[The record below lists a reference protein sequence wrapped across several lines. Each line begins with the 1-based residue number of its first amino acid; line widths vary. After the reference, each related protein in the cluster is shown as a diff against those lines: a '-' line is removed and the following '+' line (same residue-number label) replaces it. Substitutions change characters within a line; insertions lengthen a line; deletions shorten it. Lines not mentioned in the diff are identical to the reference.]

1 MFMKNFKNKI
11 LGAALSVGIVLTSM
25 GPAFASENI
34 EMDSASNSVT
44 EEFNS
49 AEMTPN
55 SQIKNY
61 NYLIKPNFST
71 RFFKNQNQIKDYV
84 TDYLYLIQDYD
95 RFSAMPKTD
104 VSDVALRLQDDRN
117 LNEKINRFNIADVLF
132 EIDDLTSYYI
142 DDYEEVDNFTL
153 NVSYRYSPVT
163 DELTKVFIRKG
174 SREEVN
180 KRRQSTPGS
189 KSIILPT
196 KAQYNASSRKADE
209 IVRSI
214 PSNIRGNDAL
224 VAKYLTDWIT
234 RNNVYDDDNRYD
246 VHNNYYGALIKGV
259 SKCDGF
265 SQALDMLLRRAG
277 IPAYR
282 LIGNFKGID
291 NSVSHAWNMI
301 YIQGKWVMVD
311 ATFNVGS
318 SSFPERAFAGT
329 YGNDFY
335 KDYRAA
341 SPYINTMSQVVGYTP
356 YNYKKHLAFTSTNT
370 TEERE
375 RRTEADK
382 SVLKAKYDD
391 ISKALKDGQNF
402 KFNEKDVRKYLDDAK
417 KVLDE
422 KYASQRSVDEQ
433 IAKLDIYGEYSV
445 VSRKALYDKIMGVKW
460 ALYKRY
466 TFEYHSSL
474 VVSFLNDAI
483 RTYNNPNAT
492 GNEIKDAISSIDLFC
507 AYKEPAKVV
516 VPKEKTALKTKINEV
531 KSALYN
537 GYQFEYTRSVV
548 VGVTNK
554 AIRTYNN
561 SNSKKSDYE
570 RELRALELFC
580 KYSTKKNDKHVNE
593 EIDNKQI
600 NQDADNVKADDSIE
614 DKKTIINND
623 TKDADD
629 SKEDINNKTNTENI
643 NDDKINTTE
652 GSENEKK
659 NLVDESESKNDSDE
673 KDLLKYKNSIVSLD
687 EINDMTYNVYKEGKH
702 EDDEIFKFVE
712 SLNTKEDVK
721 QSELDLAF
729 IKLSILSKEDNN
741 KKDSEIKSND
751 ILSKINELKTK
762 IENEDNEEFKFVYD
776 KIYISE
782 VLDVLKSETAN
793 KDSDLTLKEINEYI
807 ELLSREK

>member
-1 MFMKNFKNKI
+1 M
-11 LGAALSVGIVLTSM
+11 LTSI

-34 EMDSASNSVT
+34 EMNLASNSVT

-49 AEMTPN
+49 TEMTPN

-84 TDYLYLIQDYD
+84 TDYLYIIQDYD

-117 LNEKINRFNIADVLF
+117 LNEKINRSNIADVLF
-132 EIDDLTSYYI
+132 EIDDLTSYYV

-163 DELTKVFIRKG
+163 NELTQVFVRKG
-174 SREEVN
+174 TREEVN

-196 KAQYNASSRKADE
+196 KVQYNASSRKADE

-234 RNNVYDDDNRYD
+234 KNNVYDDDNRYD

-265 SQALDMLLRRAG
+265 SQALNMLLRRAG

-282 LIGNFKGID
+282 LIGNFRGID
-291 NSVSHAWNMI
+291 NYVSHAWNMI

-311 ATFNVGS
+311 PTFNVGS

-356 YNYKKHLAFTSTNT
+356 YDYKKHLSFTSTNT
-370 TEERE
+370 TEKRE
-375 RRTEADK
+375 GRTVADK

-402 KFNEKDVRKYLDDAK
+402 KFSEKDVRKYLNDAK

-422 KYASQRSVDEQ
+422 KYASQESVDEQ

-445 VSRKALYDKIMGVKW
+445 VSRKALYDKIMDVKW

-466 TFEYHSSL
+466 TFEYDSSL

-483 RTYNNPNAT
+483 RTYNNSNAT

-580 KYSTKKNDKHVNE
+580 KYHTKKNDKPVDE
-593 EIDNKQI
+593 ELDNKQV
-600 NQDADNVKADDSIE
+600 NESSDAVKSNNSIE
-614 DKKTIINND
+614 DKKAIINND
-623 TKDADD
+623 TKDTD
-629 SKEDINNKTNTENI
+629 SSKVNS
-643 NDDKINTTE
+643 DDKVNE
-652 GSENEKK
+652 NANSKGPKNDNKDLVSEPDLKNGSEGNGNK
-659 NLVDESESKNDSDE
+659 
-673 KDLLKYKNSIVSLD
+673 KDLSKYKNSVVSLD
-687 EINDMTYNVYKEGKH
+687 EINDMTYNIYEEDKH
-702 EDDEIFKFVE
+702 KDEEIFKFIE
-712 SLNTKEDVK
+712 SLNSKEDVK

-729 IKLSILSKEDNN
+729 IKLCVLSENDF
-741 KKDSEIKSND
+741 EVKSD
-751 ILSKINELKTK
+751 DVLSKINELKLAM
-762 IENEDNEEFKFVYD
+762 ENEDDEEFEFVYD
-776 KIYISE
+776 KVYISE
-782 VLDVLKSETAN
+782 VLDVLESETTN
-793 KDSDLTLKEINEYI
+793 KDSDLTLKEINKYI
-807 ELLSREK
+807 ELLSRKQ